1 MNRRIIIALAAI
13 GLLSLTVQGQDDNGV
28 LKQFADRMQQ
38 LDCYTADFVLRV
50 ENQQNGMKDEYN
62 GALEARRNGY
72 WISTLGMEVYC
83 DGKSRWQYLPGQ
95 EELTITQVDSAS
107 TSPLDNPMSIF
118 QGYAERFKVRYMG
131 KVEGAGEKGESC
143 HKVVLVPRD
152 LSMPF
157 SQIFLLFTVDSLK
170 PRSIDYRGKDGVNYQ
185 ISIRNFRV
193 DGPARKSF
201 AFPQS
206 RINKQ
211 MKVVDLR

>member
-13 GLLSLTVQGQDDNGV
+13 GLLSLTVHGQDDNGA
-28 LKQFADRMQQ
+28 LKQFADKMQQ

-72 WISTLGMEVYC
+72 WVSTLGMEVYC

-107 TSPLDNPMSIF
+107 TSPLDN
-118 QGYAERFKVRYMG
+118 AERFKVRYMG
-131 KVEGAGEKGESC
+131 TVEGAGEKGESC